1 MHRRGEL
8 AAKQQRICIWQC
20 AYCSTAMLLTSRVAR
35 IYDGGMLTDALRH
48 APPPEQTPPS
58 LAALFCFQPLA
69 LDRILFS
76 LNRTWHVNG
85 RTTAYACIV
94 A

>member
-8 AAKQQRICIWQC
+8 ATKQQRICIWQR

-48 APPPEQTPPS
+48 APPPETNPTFACSP
-58 LAALFCFQPLA
+58 F
-69 LDRILFS
+69 LFS
-76 LNRTWHVNG
+76 TFCARPDSVQPESNM
-85 RTTAYACIV
+85 ACE
-94 A
+94 